1 MITLKC
7 FDAKEPSNTNGDR
20 RSYGNNRY
28 SQSNIDQWLNSQAA
42 SWYSARH
49 SYDAPP
55 SNANVWNNYNEYD
68 TEAGFLSNFEA
79 DYRNAILDAVIRVA
93 KNTVTDGGG
102 YEDITRKVFLLSNT
116 EVGLSNENSV
126 AEGALWSYFSSAA
139 RRQCYPTAEA
149 VSNSE
154 YTNSS
159 LNASSYWYWW
169 LRTPYASYAY
179 IARFVYTDGS
189 LNNGDAYYGNY
200 GVRPAFFVE
209 SGITLSVEPD
219 QVELSTS
226 ALLAEFTS
234 KQLAEEVLRRIAEGQ
249 EDGDDNEED
258 DF

>member
-1 MITLKC
+1 M
-7 FDAKEPSNTNGDR
+7 
-20 RSYGNNRY
+20 
-28 SQSNIDQWLNSQAA
+28 
-42 SWYSARH
+42 
-49 SYDAPP
+49 
-55 SNANVWNNYNEYD
+55 
-68 TEAGFLSNFEA
+68 
-79 DYRNAILDAVIRVA
+79 IRVA

-126 AEGALWSYFSSAA
+126 AEGTLWSYFSSAA

-169 LRTPYASYAY
+169 LRTPYAGNAHF
-179 IARFVYTDGS
+179 ARYVYTDGS
-189 LNNGDAYYGNY
+189 LDNYNAYRGDY
-200 GVRPAFFVE
+200 GVRPTFFVE

-234 KQLAEEVLRRIAEGQ
+234 KQLVEEVLRRIAEGQ